1 MAILKISEQSS
12 GSQQAAEIART
23 YPRPLTL
30 AELFLLGPGLKSR
43 LLLTSDSVG
52 GQASWQTALM
62 PLVNICAQ
70 LLWPRCSVP
79 TFQGMYNNFL
89 MVKSKEFKKALVEFF
104 SRSDSVK
111 NFEFL
116 SPFSKLRKPCFALD
130 QFYIE

>member
-30 AELFLLGPGLKSR
+30 AELFLLGPGLKAR

-52 GQASWQTALM
+52 GSPWQTALM

-79 TFQGMYNNFL
+79 TFQGTLLLFL
-89 MVKSKEFKKALVEFF
+89 FIYFF
-104 SRSDSVK
+104 RLFRHYCNHFIV
-111 NFEFL
+111 FL
-116 SPFSKLRKPCFALD
+116 SIF
-130 QFYIE
+130 QFP

>member
-89 MVKSKEFKKALVEFF
+89 LVKSKGFKKVESFQ
-104 SRSDSVK
+104 DPVV
-111 NFEFL
+111 
-116 SPFSKLRKPCFALD
+116 
-130 QFYIE
+130 

>member
-79 TFQGMYNNFL
+79 TFQGMYL
-89 MVKSKEFKKALVEFF
+89 QQICYGPKSLKGLGRIS
-104 SRSDSVK
+104 SRSGSVK
-111 NFEFL
+111 KFEFL
-116 SPFSKLRKPCFALD
+116 RPFSKATEKTMFCFVSD
-130 QFYIE
+130 SY

>member
-89 MVKSKEFKKALVEFF
+89 MVHGLGGIYK
-104 SRSDSVK
+104 
-111 NFEFL
+111 
-116 SPFSKLRKPCFALD
+116 
-130 QFYIE
+130 I